1 MSTRPAGPRGWTPRR
16 WRAQALEAGVVIEP
30 GTVHFHAKD
39 PPRNTFRLGFSSIPV
54 EKIAPGIQKRAQ
66 VIERMG

>member
-16 WRAQALEAGVVIEP
+16 WRAALDADVVIEP

-39 PPRNTFRLGFSSIPV
+39 PPRNTFRLGFSSIPA
-54 EKIAPGIQKRAQ
+54 EKIAPGIQKLAQ
-66 VIERMG
+66 VIDRMG